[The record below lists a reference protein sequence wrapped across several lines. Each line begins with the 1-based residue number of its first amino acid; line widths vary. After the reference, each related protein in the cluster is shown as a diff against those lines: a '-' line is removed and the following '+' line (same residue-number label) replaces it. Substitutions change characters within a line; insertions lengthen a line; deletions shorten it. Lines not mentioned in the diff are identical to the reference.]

1 MGTMKETPI
10 QNCIFID
17 SDGNR
22 IDRTAKIMDISLD
35 PIKIPETVG
44 EVRSLNT
51 TGALELTLED
61 PKFSFRGLVRML
73 GFRIALRFKLRQIF
87 RRRKEHAD
95 E

>member
-1 MGTMKETPI
+1 MGAIKETPL

-22 IDRTAKIMDISLD
+22 IGCTAKIVDISLD
-35 PIKIPETVG
+35 PIKTPETVDA
-44 EVRSLNT
+44 VKSLNT
-51 TGALELTLED
+51 IGELELTLKN

-73 GFRIALRFKLRQIF
+73 GFRMALRFKLRQIF
-87 RRRKEHAD
+87 RRRKEHAN

>member
-1 MGTMKETPI
+1 MGNIKEATL
-10 QNCIFID
+10 QNCVFID

-22 IDRTAKIMDISLD
+22 IGCTAKIVDISLD

-51 TGALELTLED
+51 TGALELTLKN

-87 RRRKEHAD
+87 QRRKG
-95 E
+95 

>member
-1 MGTMKETPI
+1 MGTIKETPL

-22 IDRTAKIMDISLD
+22 IGCTAKIVDISLD

-51 TGALELTLED
+51 TGALELTLKN
-61 PKFSFRGLVRML
+61 PKFSFCGLVRML

>member
-1 MGTMKETPI
+1 MGTIKETPL

-22 IDRTAKIMDISLD
+22 IGCTAKIMDISLE
-35 PIKIPETVG
+35 PIETPETVDA
-44 EVRSLNT
+44 VKSLNT
-51 TGALELTLED
+51 TVELELTLKN

-73 GFRIALRFKLRQIF
+73 GLRTALQFKLRQIF
-87 RRRKEHAD
+87 RRRKEHTD